1 MSNKLSHPDRFA
13 EALSALERLPDLAG
27 SPKSFWE
34 TCLSILTDV
43 VEARLAV
50 LLCEGPKESPG
61 WKEVMS
67 WPPDSAAKG
76 AAESFAR
83 VAGDLAEAAVQHGG
97 VCRGVQAGQATE
109 GDFFLAV
116 RLVMDQQSQAWV
128 AAFLLTGVTPA
139 SAEEALRRLR
149 LLSHLPAIHRLQ
161 QQASR
166 SETAVS
172 HFASVLDLMTQVNA
186 HERFMA
192 AAMAFCNELAARH
205 RCDRV
210 SLGWL
215 DHEYVGLCAMS
226 HSERFEKKM
235 EAVKTLEAAMEEAL
249 DQDEI
254 IVWPEPQQ
262 QRLVTRDHGRLA
274 EAHRVAFVCSL
285 PLRVDGEPV
294 AVLTCERDKYAFNEV
309 ELRLLALCGEMAMR
323 RLADLKRSDR
333 WFGARWA
340 TAARERVKWL
350 AGPEHTGAKLVGVLA
365 TIALGV
371 LIFGDWNYRVEAPF
385 SLRTRDAGFVSA
397 PFDGYIEEVKVEV
410 GDQVEQGAMLAT
422 LDTRELLL
430 REAEAVA
437 DRARYLREIEK
448 ARAVEKIADM
458 RVAEAQAEQARVK
471 LDLLRFHRNQAT
483 LLAPFIGAVVEGDLR
498 KRIGAPV
505 KQGDVLFKIAR
516 TDRVYVECEVNER
529 DVEDVREGGRGE
541 IAFASLPKLTFP
553 VQIRSVEPAAQAKDN
568 ANIYIARCDFEGP
581 PQPWMR
587 PGMSG
592 VAKLEVGRR
601 SLLWV
606 VTHRT
611 MDFLR
616 MYFWW

>member
-1 MSNKLSHPDRFA
+1 MPNGINHVDRFS
-13 EALSALERLPDLAG
+13 EALSALERLSGSGG
-27 SPKSFWE
+27 SPKAFWE
-34 TCLSILTDV
+34 ACLSILANV
-43 VEARLAV
+43 AEARLAV
-50 LLCEGPKESPG
+50 LLCEGPKDSPG
-61 WKEVMS
+61 WKKVMI
-67 WPPDSAAKG
+67 WPGDVAVEG
-76 AAESFAR
+76 AAEGFIR
-83 VAGDLAEAAVQHGG
+83 VAGDLAEAAVQHGA
-97 VCRGVQAGQATE
+97 VCRNVQTGNVVTV
-109 GDFFLAV
+109 DFLLSV
-116 RLVMDQQSQAWV
+116 RLAMDQQPEAWV
-128 AAFLLTGVTPA
+128 AAFLLTGVTPEV
-139 SAEEALRRLR
+139 AEESLRRLR

-161 QQASR
+161 QHASR

-172 HFASVLDLMTQVNA
+172 NFASVLDLMTQVNG
-186 HERFMA
+186 HPRFMA

-210 SLGWL
+210 SVGWL
-215 DHEYVGLCAMS
+215 DHEYVGLRAMS

-254 IVWPEPQQ
+254 IVWPEPEQ
-262 QRLVTRDHGRLA
+262 QRLVTRDHGKLA

-350 AGPEHTGAKLVGVLA
+350 AGPDHTGAKLIGVLA
-365 TIALGV
+365 TIGLGV
-371 LIFGDWNYRVEAPF
+371 LIFGHWNYRVEAPF
-385 SLRTRDAGFVSA
+385 SLRTQDAGFVSA
-397 PFDGYIEEVKVEV
+397 PLDGYIEEVKVEV
-410 GDQVEQGAMLAT
+410 GDRVEQGAMLAT

-458 RVAEAQAEQARVK
+458 RVAEAQAEQAQVK

-553 VQIRSVEPAAQAKDN
+553 VHIRSVEPAAQAKDN

-601 SLLWV
+601 SLSWV